1 VVVAAAWLLPITAL
15 GIRLFGLSRL
25 LKTVS
30 RVATTR
36 GNDRVDTCRIG
47 TLAHATANHLPFDLS
62 CLERSLVVTWLL
74 RQRGYAC
81 AIVIEAPPR
90 MREFEAHAWVDTAVG
105 AIGERR
111 ANAKEIARWPLAASD
126 AS

>member
-1 VVVAAAWLLPITAL
+1 MVVAAASLLPITAL

-30 RVATTR
+30 RVAPTR
-36 GNDRVDTCRIG
+36 RSDPVGTCRIG
-47 TLAHATANHLPFDLS
+47 TLAHATANHLPFDFS

-81 AIVIEAPPR
+81 AIVIESAPLSP
-90 MREFEAHAWVDTAVG
+90 EFEAHAWVDTAVG
-105 AIGERR
+105 AIGESR
-111 ANAKEIARWPLAASD
+111 ANATEIARWPLAAAEPS
-126 AS
+126 